1 MSNSY
6 RIRTQVGVDKSIKVH
21 LTQDF
26 EFLEILSIKILES
39 DIYTRQ
45 CSDYGVVIGRISINN
60 GFGVPNCKVSIFVP
74 LSSIDANNP
83 IISDL
88 YPYSSISDLN
98 DLGYRYNLLPY
109 VKSYSNHVPTGSF
122 FDKEDVLLNQSYIE
136 VFDKYYRYTAVTNES
151 GDFMIFGVPLGTQ
164 TIHVDIDLSDI
175 GEFSL
180 SPQDLIRL
188 GLATESQVAGTKFRS
203 SSNLNALPQIIS
215 INRIITVE
223 PLWGQPDI
231 CNIGINRT
239 DFDLSAEASVVIQPT
254 AIFMGSMFSDSNNL
268 ALKTRCKPKFKQGE
282 LCSLIAGPGEIL
294 AIRQTI
300 QQDAQGRP
308 ILEQFDLDSGGQVID
323 DNGTWLLDVPMNLD
337 YITTNEFGERVI
349 SNDPEVGIPTRG
361 KYRFKIKWN
370 QSNDLDENVKRAYFL
385 VPNVREYGWDTG
397 LFINQTLQK
406 KSYAFSLD
414 WDDYADQ
421 QTAINCED
429 TFYQFSYN
437 KVYTVS
443 QLIDQYRKGS
453 LANRIISI
461 KNILDD
467 VCESENNKF
476 PTNDT
481 SFRWDFIYLL
491 YTFASYIFRPLLI
504 ILVALLHFF
513 YLTVFVLRILV
524 LPLLTAY
531 FGLLTT
537 IKGIQVGGALATV
550 PPGFALAAALALE
563 LIPLFTAF
571 AASLSIN
578 IILFKIKFRG
588 INLPLLLYDQC
599 EFCKCADGDESEDTD
614 EGGSIQ
620 VSSPSFPPP
629 PPPNASGI
637 LLTNFEGGLYNQDLI
652 EDNINYAVYNQF
664 LSGYYIQYR
673 ENKIRSFSKIP
684 ISINSQYSYTPNAG
698 ADPVFGRATFF
709 TRDITLAEQF
719 NLFNVK
725 SKYFDESS
733 SNPGGGINQ
742 VYVSV
747 EPTLNGGGYSYVNQS
762 DPNIPYTTPSSYHT
776 DNVIVLMM
784 TPESLPLLSG
794 GAILS
799 FVSPNSTKD
808 VNYSGAT
815 LNDYGTNSIS
825 GSSLFANS
833 QSNTVTINVRHT
845 LPNQSSRTTTYT
857 IPKPSS
863 GNTNYHKFPTDI
875 EYFQVITAMTYTDF
889 IAKSSAS
896 APGTGGIIL
905 SNGFPERVLNHQMK
919 ININYLDEDNDPI
932 AIIEPQFSGF
942 NPLTSL
948 ENYQNQIIVILNRGV
963 DPYSP
968 RVNIRFDLGRIF
980 GRVSPQFVSVEGN
993 FKLNIPIQGRLKNIK
1008 HTVGTNNTNDTYS
1021 NMRLYYDTFDYIP
1034 NTNQFSAY
1042 SSNLIQYYSSLDT
1055 NYSPFDFL
1063 ASNPGFCPPQ
1073 PSNCSCQT
1081 GVWWIDGPLN
1091 QNGAPRTYS
1100 NQFGLT
1106 VNTNNTQYSSS
1117 QNEFIYRYQPISG
1130 RFYIQKIPST
1140 PNLPSNSRKTGYF
1153 NGEIIEGGS
1162 LMSINASKFEF
1173 SNFDRLQIFE
1183 DPNPVAYESATYS
1196 APKYGNW
1203 VSITIQ
1209 SLNPNTVTNSGG
1221 RRLVMRSDRHPTS
1234 DRLLETC
1241 GIAYN
1246 LQQNQNFAIYV
1257 IPDEGTFDVPQNTGG
1272 SSGIVQDG
1280 DTEAEDVQN
1289 FTFDLL
1295 QSTNKCSETRNLDCY
1310 DFEPNGYTPANRL
1323 PGGGRYI
1330 INSGRCQEY
1339 KNKQIFDNGC
1349 YKLVTK
1355 VLTSLPE
1362 DTRLIIEWVSRTN
1375 ITFGACRNVFS
1386 HLFTQNWVNGTLYAF
1401 AFKNNKIF
1409 DNSGN
1414 ITPEYCKDVIYFDD
1428 DTNNFYY
1435 RSSPYRTGTTVSN
1448 NGFVGKSAPEISNRL
1463 DGRDLMFPTTI
1474 MDLGPRT
1481 DYIQELVFS
1490 DDYDGYVVNKLNS
1503 TSYQDVSELLNLLI
1517 ITRLLNTSY
1526 RSIFRGTQGGNIFNY
1541 FARPQLTVD
1550 ADYAQMISINSELG
1564 VVPFEAESYP
1574 SLPPLSPPATF
1585 NIDPVYFTSG
1595 RNRDVVFGIFYSSD
1609 TQIRDYITPKRTI
1622 INSQVM
1628 LNDGC
1633 AFNNFYCYSQEVPF
1647 YQWKIE
1653 RNSDNNPESSIFG
1666 AQKNDWY
1673 KRPISGQF
1681 FHSHK
1686 YQSLDRANSLSRY
1699 FRSGNSGLFT
1709 DDFKGYIYSI
1719 NRTTPPTQDFFTT
1732 PSLDPLQTSWQ
1743 RNSPESNTV
1752 TVGAPFYFYFGL
1764 KKGKSAWDRFA
1775 KKWINFENI
1784 R

>member
-6 RIRTQVGVDKSIKVH
+6 RIRTQVGVDKSINVH

-26 EFLEILSIKILES
+26 EFLEILSLKILES
-39 DIYTRQ
+39 EIYTRQ

-60 GFGVPNCKVSIFVP
+60 GFGIPNCKVSIFVP
-74 LSSIDANNP
+74 LSNQDATNP

-88 YPYSSISDLN
+88 YPYTSVSDLN
-98 DLGYRYNLLPY
+98 DGGYRYNLLPY

-136 VFDKYYRYTAVTNES
+136 VFDKYYKYTAVTNES

-164 TIHVDIDLSDI
+164 TLHIDVDLSDI

-180 SPQDLIRL
+180 APQDLIRT
-188 GLATESQVAGTKFRS
+188 GLATETQVAGTKFRS
-203 SSNLNALPQIIS
+203 SNNLNELPQIIS

-223 PLWGQPDI
+223 PLWGQPDV

-239 DFDLSAEASVVIQPT
+239 DFDLSAEANIVIQPT

-294 AIRQTI
+294 ALRQTI

-308 ILEQFDLDSGGQVID
+308 ILEQYELDGGGQVID
-323 DNGTWLLDVPMNLD
+323 DNGTWLIDLPMNLD

-385 VPNVREYGWDTG
+385 VPNVREYGWNG
-397 LFINQTLQK
+397 PFINQTLQK

-414 WDDYADQ
+414 WDDYADP

-537 IKGIQVGGALATV
+537 IKSIQVGGALATV

-620 VSSPSFPPP
+620 VSSPTLPPP

-652 EDNINYAVYNQF
+652 EDDFNYTNYNQF

-762 DPNIPYTTPSSYHT
+762 DPNIPYTTPSLYHT

-794 GAILS
+794 GTILS

-808 VNYSGAT
+808 VNYSGAS
-815 LNDYGTNSIS
+815 LNIYNTTSIS
-825 GSSLFANS
+825 GESIFANV
-833 QSNTVTINVRHT
+833 NTSTVPISILHT
-845 LPNQSSRTTTYT
+845 LPNGSSRITTYT
-857 IPKPSS
+857 IPKPNS

-889 IAKSSAS
+889 VAKAS
-896 APGTGGIIL
+896 TPASGPGSTIL
-905 SNGFPERVLNHQMK
+905 TNGFPQRVLAHQMAV
-919 ININYLDEDNDPI
+919 NVNYLFQDGSTGTH
-932 AIIEPQFSGF
+932 IE
-942 NPLTSL
+942 NITPLTSL

-963 DPYSP
+963 DPYST

-980 GRVSPQFVSVEGN
+980 GRVNPKFVSVEGN
-993 FKLNIPIQGRLKNIK
+993 FKLNIPIQGNFKNVK
-1008 HTVGTNNTNDTYS
+1008 HDNLTDNNSLDSYS
-1021 NMRLYYDTFDYIP
+1021 NMRLYYDTFDYNPI
-1034 NTNQFSAY
+1034 QFTAY
-1042 SSNLIQYYSSLDT
+1042 SSNLIQYYSSLSGG
-1055 NYSPFDFL
+1055 YSVFNHL
-1063 ASNPGFCPPQ
+1063 QSNPGPFIPAENRGACQLANWFGFFSYPQ
-1073 PSNCSCQT
+1073 L
-1081 GVWWIDGPLN
+1081 PLN
-1091 QNGAPRTYS
+1091 ISLPNYPEGV
-1100 NQFGLT
+1100 LT
-1106 VNTNNTQYSSS
+1106 VNVDSLNFNPG
-1117 QNEFIYRYQPISG
+1117 QNEFIYRYTPRIG
-1130 RFYIQKIPST
+1130 RFFLDSLSPNISNNPNTST
-1140 PNLPSNSRKTGYF
+1140 YQNGYF

-1162 LMSINASKFEF
+1162 VMNILAGKAPSFF
-1173 SNFDRLQIFE
+1173 SNTDYILVINE
-1183 DPNPVAYESATYS
+1183 ENNNGVTAYEDRTYS
-1196 APKYGNW
+1196 APRYQNW
-1203 VSITIQ
+1203 VSINIQ
-1209 SLNPNTVTNSGG
+1209 AG

-1272 SSGIVQDG
+1272 SSGIIQDG

-1310 DFEPNGYTPANRL
+1310 DFIPNGAIPANRL
-1323 PGGGRYI
+1323 PGGGRYV

-1448 NGFVGKSAPEISNRL
+1448 NGFVGKLAPEISNRL

-1474 MDLGPRT
+1474 MDLGPRA
-1481 DYIQELVFS
+1481 DYIQELAFS

-1574 SLPPLSPPATF
+1574 SLPPLTLPQF

-1673 KRPISGQF
+1673 KQPISGQF

-1686 YQSLDRANSLSRY
+1686 YQSLDRASSLSRY

-1743 RNSPESNTV
+1743 RNSPDLNTV

>member
-6 RIRTQVGVDKSIKVH
+6 RIRTQVGVDKSINVH

-26 EFLEILSIKILES
+26 EFLEILSLKILES
-39 DIYTRQ
+39 EIYTRQ

-60 GFGVPNCKVSIFVP
+60 GFGIPNCKVSIFVP
-74 LSSIDANNP
+74 LSNQDATNP

-88 YPYSSISDLN
+88 YPYTSVSDLN
-98 DLGYRYNLLPY
+98 DGGYRYNLLPY

-136 VFDKYYRYTAVTNES
+136 VFDKYYKYTAVTNES

-164 TIHVDIDLSDI
+164 TLHVDVDLSDI

-180 SPQDLIRL
+180 APQDLIRT
-188 GLATESQVAGTKFRS
+188 GLATETQVAGTKFRS
-203 SSNLNALPQIIS
+203 SNNLNELPQIIS

-239 DFDLSAEASVVIQPT
+239 DFDLSAEANVVIQPT

-370 QSNDLDENVKRAYFL
+370 QSNDLDENVRRGYFL
-385 VPNVREYGWDTG
+385 VPNVREYGWQTSTDPLSPNNT
-397 LFINQTLQK
+397 LNNQMLAK

-414 WDDYADQ
+414 WGDYADL

-599 EFCKCADGDESEDTD
+599 EFCKCADGDETEDSD

-620 VSSPSFPPP
+620 VSSPAFPPP

-652 EDNINYAVYNQF
+652 EDDFNYTNYNQF

-673 ENKIRSFSKIP
+673 SSRVRSFSKIP
-684 ISINSQYSYTPNAG
+684 ISINSQYSYSPSTG

-709 TRDITLAEQF
+709 TRNITLAEQF

-725 SKYFDESS
+725 AKYFDVSS
-733 SNPGGGINQ
+733 ANPGGGVNQ

-747 EPTLNGGGYSYVNQS
+747 EPGLNGGGYTYNGN
-762 DPNIPYTTPSSYHT
+762 PNTSYTTPGQYHT
-776 DNVIVLMM
+776 DNVIVMMM

-794 GAILS
+794 GTILS

-808 VNYSGAT
+808 VNYSGAS
-815 LNDYGTNSIS
+815 LNIYNTTSIS
-825 GSSLFANS
+825 GESIF
-833 QSNTVTINVRHT
+833 SNVNTPIVPISILHT
-845 LPNQSSRTTTYT
+845 LPNGASRTTTYT
-857 IPKPSS
+857 IPKPNS

-875 EYFQVITAMTYTDF
+875 EYFQVITAMTYTEF
-889 IAKSSAS
+889 IQNSSSVGPAF
-896 APGTGGIIL
+896 IQ
-905 SNGFPERVLNHQMK
+905 NGFPSRVLNHQMT
-919 ININYLDEDNDPI
+919 INVNFLFQNGNEGTHVENIT
-932 AIIEPQFSGF
+932 
-942 NPLTSL
+942 PLTSL

-963 DPYSP
+963 DPYST
-968 RVNIRFDLGRIF
+968 RVNIRYDLGKIF
-980 GRVSPQFVSVEGN
+980 GRVDPKFKSVEGLY
-993 FKLNIPIQGRLKNIK
+993 KLNIPVQGNFRNVRHFDFINNSSL
-1008 HTVGTNNTNDTYS
+1008 TNNSIDPYS
-1021 NMRLYYDTFDYIP
+1021 SMSLYYDTFDYNPI
-1034 NTNQFSAY
+1034 QFSAY
-1042 SSNLIQYYSSLDT
+1042 SSNLTQYYSSLDT
-1055 NYSPFDFL
+1055 GYSPFNHL
-1063 ASNPGFCPPQ
+1063 SSNPGSGSPAPCHQGANWYGFFSYPILSLPQ
-1073 PSNCSCQT
+1073 
-1081 GVWWIDGPLN
+1081 IPL
-1091 QNGAPRTYS
+1091 TYPL
-1100 NQFGLT
+1100 GLT
-1106 VNTNNTQYSSS
+1106 TNVTNLNFNPE
-1117 QNEFIYRYQPISG
+1117 QNEFIYRYEPRIN
-1130 RFYIQKIPST
+1130 RFFLDSLSPNIPNDPNSYIYQ
-1140 PNLPSNSRKTGYF
+1140 RGYF
-1153 NGEIIEGGS
+1153 NGEIVEGGS
-1162 LMSINASKFEF
+1162 VMNILAGKASYIPPTDFILVINEENIGGSG
-1173 SNFDRLQIFE
+1173 
-1183 DPNPVAYESATYS
+1183 AYEQRTYS
-1196 APKYGNW
+1196 APRYQDW
-1203 VSITIQ
+1203 VSINIQ
-1209 SLNPNTVTNSGG
+1209 AG
-1221 RRLVMRSDRHPTS
+1221 RKLVMRSDRHPTS

-1272 SSGIVQDG
+1272 SSGIVQD
-1280 DTEAEDVQN
+1280 DDIEAEDIQN

-1295 QSTNKCSETRNLDCY
+1295 QSTNKCSETRNLECY
-1310 DFEPNGYTPANRL
+1310 EFIPNGSIPANRL
-1323 PGGGRYI
+1323 PGGGRFI

-1339 KNKQIFDNGC
+1339 RNKQIFDNGC

-1362 DTRLIIEWVSRTN
+1362 DIRLVIEWISRTN

-1409 DNSGN
+1409 DNFGN

-1435 RSSPYRTGTTVSN
+1435 RSSPYRTGTTVSST
-1448 NGFVGKSAPEISNRL
+1448 GFYGKPAPEIGGRL

-1526 RSIFRGTQGGNIFNY
+1526 RDIFRGPTGGNIFNY
-1541 FARPQLTVD
+1541 FTRPQLTVD

-1574 SLPPLSPPATF
+1574 SLPPLIQSQF

-1653 RNSDNNPESSIFG
+1653 TSTDNNPNPSIFG
-1666 AQKNDWY
+1666 TQKNDWF
-1673 KRPISGQF
+1673 KRPIRNNQF

-1686 YQSLDRANSLSRY
+1686 YQSLDRADSLSRY

-1743 RNSPESNTV
+1743 RNSPDLNTV